1 MFKITKVIC
10 RDEKNEYLCT
20 NKRKKYKEKD
30 KEELEEHRTD
40 AYR

>member
-1 MFKITKVIC
+1 MQKFP
-10 RDEKNEYLCT
+10 YLCT

-30 KEELEEHRTD
+30 KEEWEEHHTD